1 MYCLL
6 YKQVQSATAPYA
18 KCAACHL
25 HVTCILL
32 GKTCIMT
39 VRCML
44 HTCYMHVTCRAK
56 MHVWTC
62 ACHMHGQDMLCA
74 CHQMTHV
81 ICILHAYNMRLPCAC
96 QMHVG
101 ENRSSYEGVITSE
114 LIFLIPI
121 YVWADCVTS
130 PSHISIFSKIGKKL
144 NSEQKTSTCCVHVK
158 TCTQHAHVICMLSV
172 WNTSQFPAYDMYL
185 TWTKW

>member
-1 MYCLL
+1 MHNDC
-6 YKQVQSATAPYA
+6 QV
-18 KCAACHL
+18 
-25 HVTCILL
+25 HVTY
-32 GKTCIMT
+32 
-39 VRCML
+39 ML
-44 HTCYMHVTCRAK
+44 HACYLQGKDACMNMRMSHAWSGHVMC
-56 MHVWTC
+56 MSY
-62 ACHMHGQDMLCA
+62 A

-81 ICILHAYNMRLPCAC
+81 ICMLHAYNMRLPCAC

-121 YVWADCVTS
+121 YVWTDCVTS

-158 TCTQHAHVICMLSV
+158 TCTQHAHVIRMLS
-172 WNTSQFPAYDMYL
+172 A
-185 TWTKW
+185 